1 MIFYLASMS
10 QEINLNKSDLIE
22 FFIHHLNKVYSAKT
36 HLLRKLPEILF
47 QVQFE
52 DLESAIHET
61 IEIVQNQRKRMELIY
76 QILGVDI
83 ATGSVNGLEAL
94 INESFEDIKTHQEN
108 PELRDMSIM
117 FYMTN
122 IEAMEMASFQVLQL
136 LSVKIGN
143 EKIKALIKENYD
155 EAQSDKALLLLITT
169 KYLTTV

>member
-1 MIFYLASMS
+1 MS
-10 QEINLNKSDLIE
+10 QEINLSKSDLIE

-36 HLLRKLPEILF
+36 HLLKRLPEILYE
-47 QVQFE
+47 VQFA
-52 DLESAIHET
+52 DLEGAIHET
-61 IEIVQNQRKRMELIY
+61 IEIVSNQTKRMELIY
-76 QILGVDI
+76 EIMSTEISDGCI
-83 ATGSVNGLEAL
+83 SGLEGL
-94 INESFEDIKTHQEN
+94 INDSFDDIRTHQHN

-122 IEAMEMASFQVLQL
+122 IEAMEMASFQILQL

-143 EKIKALIKENYD
+143 DKIKALIKENFN